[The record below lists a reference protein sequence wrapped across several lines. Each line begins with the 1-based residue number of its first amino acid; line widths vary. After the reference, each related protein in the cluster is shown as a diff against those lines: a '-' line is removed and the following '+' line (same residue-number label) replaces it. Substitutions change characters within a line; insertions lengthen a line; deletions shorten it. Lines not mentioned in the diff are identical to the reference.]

1 MCAASYGDV
10 PKEMDSLVK
19 GSLKSDKKLL
29 ELEGWLQQKKE
40 YKSLIGTSQAV
51 DLVGGGVK
59 VNALPEKA
67 WAVVNSRINVD
78 SSTVEL
84 KERTINLIAEK
95 AKELNLTLSAFG
107 EDVISSPGVGQIVLD
122 EAFGNW
128 SVLYFRPFRRAPL
141 RPNMDP
147 SLTSTRLEP
156 APITPTTPETKAWN
170 VLAGSIKS
178 TYGSRILDDDFV
190 RSRHLLSTSA
200 PPPALS
206 YDEIVTAPSI
216 MTGNTDTK
224 VCLSSFFH
232 LSVVALE
239 AESIPLSRPPYTLLS
254 SFRDVQVEKEESY

>member
-1 MCAASYGDV
+1 MQYADVRITVNTLGGHSSVPPDHTSIGLLSLLIAHLESHPHSPYLTRNNPFYTTLVCAASYGDV

-78 SSTVEL
+78 SSTAEL
-84 KERTINLIAEK
+84 KERTIKFIAEK

-128 SVLYFRPFRRAPL
+128 SVLYFH
-141 RPNMDP
+141 P
-147 SLTSTRLEP
+147 SAERLSGL
-156 APITPTTPETKAWN
+156 K
-170 VLAGSIKS
+170 L
-178 TYGSRILDDDFV
+178 
-190 RSRHLLSTSA
+190 
-200 PPPALS
+200 
-206 YDEIVTAPSI
+206 
-216 MTGNTDTK
+216 
-224 VCLSSFFH
+224 
-232 LSVVALE
+232 
-239 AESIPLSRPPYTLLS
+239 TLL
-254 SFRDVQVEKEESY
+254 